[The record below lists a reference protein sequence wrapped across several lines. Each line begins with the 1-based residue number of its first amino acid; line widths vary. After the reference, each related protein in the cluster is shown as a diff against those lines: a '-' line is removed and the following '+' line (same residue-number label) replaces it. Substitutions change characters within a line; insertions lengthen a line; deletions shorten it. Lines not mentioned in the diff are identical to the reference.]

1 MRRSLWHRA
10 LAAVMAAWLA
20 IVMAE
25 PALLHACPTH
35 GGAAGEAHAAVAQH
49 GAAMGMTHGKAPA
62 TGDAPAQPAHGHQCT
77 CLGQCHAPVGVAA
90 PAALVSLASGLEVA
104 AARDSGL
111 PDFEYAPVA
120 AAHVLPFA
128 NGPPTTVA

>member
-10 LAAVMAAWLA
+10 LAAFMAAWLA

-25 PALLHACPTH
+25 PAVLHACPTH
-35 GGAAGEAHAAVAQH
+35 GGAHAASMQGGRANGMTMAH
-49 GAAMGMTHGKAPA
+49 GAAAQTSEAPA
-62 TGDAPAQPAHGHQCT
+62 HPAHGHQCT
-77 CLGQCHAPVGVAA
+77 CLGQCCAPVGVAA
-90 PAALVSLASGLEVA
+90 PASAVALVTALETDA
-104 AARDSGL
+104 TRDTGL
-111 PDFEYAPVA
+111 PAFEYVPVA

>member
-35 GGAAGEAHAAVAQH
+35 GV
-49 GAAMGMTHGKAPA
+49 APA
-62 TGDAPAQPAHGHQCT
+62 TGDAPAQHGHQCT

-90 PAALVSLASGLEVA
+90 PAALVSLASGLEVV

-128 NGPPTTVA
+128 NGPPATVA